1 MFYSTGGEP
10 GEHELER
17 DAAKPPWERPL
28 RAIGKIHTIV
38 GSFTVARAGAAV
50 VQLAV
55 GDPVFEGDIVETG
68 ADSSVSIHFS
78 DGAVFELSACAR
90 MVLSEFAGDGASS
103 SSALFVLSKGAIA
116 FMAGRAAKGG
126 LWIDTPIA
134 RIRGSRGGGIVS
146 LAMAAL
152 TFAALKEVRADDLP
166 IIDDER
172 VELPHGT
179 FELVTKE
186 LVPQVIVVDDP
197 WKTVVLQKVGS
208 IVDVNRVANSFER
221 MDDLGQISRDTFA
234 IFRQGQQDPYI
245 NHQQRAAVGT
255 GETRADLS
263 ISDFSDVP
271 VVTPANL
278 ISPDSDP
285 EFDVVPTN
293 FAPAPSYI
301 PEVPIVIPTTIVSSS
316 PISPPAT
323 IILAA
328 AAQLTFID
336 TSAPD
341 DFDPVSGTLLVTATN
356 TNAPLTFGIAGG
368 TADLSFSGYNQS
380 LTVAYGT
387 LYLSSTTGDY
397 AFIPNDT
404 TINALTAPTAANF
417 TLMASDGTLSTQ
429 QTVAFALDG
438 ANDAPTLQPVTGP
451 TYTDASAAPA
461 SSAASLE
468 LAVTNTSEP
477 GVFTAV
483 TGTLMAADV
492 DLPAQ
497 TLTYGI
503 VDGTADNSLSGYNVS
518 LTGTYGKLF
527 VNSGTGNYEFVPNET
542 AIKALPAT
550 TAIENFTVTVS
561 DGSLSAER
569 IFTVTVNGV
578 HDAPTLTVSDASGNE
593 DTPIAL
599 SIASALTDT
608 DGSETLSITIA
619 GVPSGATLSHGTNNG
634 GGNWT
639 VTPAQ
644 LAGLTITPPANSD
657 ADFALTVTATSKETS
672 SGNTASTVDTIHVTV
687 DAVAD
692 APTLTVSDAS
702 GNEDTPIALSIASAL
717 TDIGGSETLSITI
730 SGVPTGAMLSAG
742 IDNGGGSWTVTPSQL
757 AGLTITPPANSDA
770 DFILTVT
777 ATSKETNGGNTA
789 STVGTIHVTVNAVVE
804 DQFPTQN
811 YGAWTE
817 TGDDFNA
824 QNGSPTQG
832 EFTLAHDPLA
842 PDANLFQ
849 IRLSDDD
856 NEGAVPDLLSR

>member
-1 MFYSTGGEP
+1 MFYGTGAEP
-10 GEHELER
+10 GEHDFDRNAVE
-17 DAAKPPWERPL
+17 PPWGPR
-28 RAIGKIHTIV
+28 RRSIGNIHTIV

-78 DGAVFELSACAR
+78 DGTVFELSACAR

-152 TFAALKEVRADDLP
+152 TFAALKEVRADDQP

-208 IVDVNRVANSFER
+208 TVDVDRVANSFER

-293 FAPAPSYI
+293 FAPASSYI
-301 PEVPIVIPTTIVSSS
+301 PEVPIVIPTTIVSS
-316 PISPPAT
+316 PTIVPTPAT

-328 AAQLTFID
+328 VTQQTFID
-336 TSAPD
+336 TSVLD
-341 DFDPVSGTLLVTATN
+341 LFDPVTGTLLVTATN

-387 LYLSSTTGDY
+387 LYLNSTTGAY

-483 TGTLMAADV
+483 TGTL
-492 DLPAQ
+492 
-497 TLTYGI
+497 
-503 VDGTADNSLSGYNVS
+503 
-518 LTGTYGKLF
+518 
-527 VNSGTGNYEFVPNET
+527 
-542 AIKALPAT
+542 
-550 TAIENFTVTVS
+550 
-561 DGSLSAER
+561 
-569 IFTVTVNGV
+569 
-578 HDAPTLTVSDASGNE
+578 
-593 DTPIAL
+593 
-599 SIASALTDT
+599 
-608 DGSETLSITIA
+608 
-619 GVPSGATLSHGTNNG
+619 
-634 GGNWT
+634 
-639 VTPAQ
+639 
-644 LAGLTITPPANSD
+644 
-657 ADFALTVTATSKETS
+657 
-672 SGNTASTVDTIHVTV
+672 
-687 DAVAD
+687 
-692 APTLTVSDAS
+692 
-702 GNEDTPIALSIASAL
+702 
-717 TDIGGSETLSITI
+717 IGG
-730 SGVPTGAMLSAG
+730 
-742 IDNGGGSWTVTPSQL
+742 
-757 AGLTITPPANSDA
+757 
-770 DFILTVT
+770 
-777 ATSKETNGGNTA
+777 
-789 STVGTIHVTVNAVVE
+789 
-804 DQFPTQN
+804 
-811 YGAWTE
+811 
-817 TGDDFNA
+817 
-824 QNGSPTQG
+824 
-832 EFTLAHDPLA
+832 
-842 PDANLFQ
+842 
-849 IRLSDDD
+849 
-856 NEGAVPDLLSR
+856 

>member
-1 MFYSTGGEP
+1 MFYGTGAEP
-10 GEHELER
+10 GEHDFDPNAVE
-17 DAAKPPWERPL
+17 PPSGPR
-28 RAIGKIHTIV
+28 RRSIGNIHTIV

-55 GDPVFEGDIVETG
+55 GDPVFEGDTVETG

-152 TFAALKEVRADDLP
+152 AFAALKEVRADDQP
-166 IIDDER
+166 VIDDER

-186 LVPQVIVVDDP
+186 RVPQVIVVDDP
-197 WKTVVLQKVGS
+197 WKAVVLQKVGS
-208 IVDVNRVANSFER
+208 TVDVNRVANSFER

-234 IFRQGQQDPYI
+234 IFRQGQQDPFI
-245 NHQQRAAVGT
+245 QHQQRAAIGT

-285 EFDVVPTN
+285 EFVVVPTN
-293 FAPAPSYI
+293 FAPASSYI
-301 PEVPIVIPTTIVSSS
+301 PEVQIVIPTTIVES
-316 PISPPAT
+316 PAIVPPLPT

-328 AAQLTFID
+328 VTQQTFID
-336 TSAPD
+336 TSVLD
-341 DFDPVSGTLLVTATN
+341 LFNPVTGTLSATATN
-356 TNAPLTFGIAGG
+356 PSAALTYGIIGG

-438 ANDAPTLQPVTGP
+438 ANDAPTLQPVAGP
-451 TYTDASAAPA
+451 TYIDISAAPA

-542 AIKALPAT
+542 AIKAL
-550 TAIENFTVTVS
+550 
-561 DGSLSAER
+561 
-569 IFTVTVNGV
+569 
-578 HDAPTLTVSDASGNE
+578 
-593 DTPIAL
+593 
-599 SIASALTDT
+599 
-608 DGSETLSITIA
+608 
-619 GVPSGATLSHGTNNG
+619 
-634 GGNWT
+634 
-639 VTPAQ
+639 
-644 LAGLTITPPANSD
+644 
-657 ADFALTVTATSKETS
+657 
-672 SGNTASTVDTIHVTV
+672 
-687 DAVAD
+687 
-692 APTLTVSDAS
+692 
-702 GNEDTPIALSIASAL
+702 
-717 TDIGGSETLSITI
+717 
-730 SGVPTGAMLSAG
+730 
-742 IDNGGGSWTVTPSQL
+742 
-757 AGLTITPPANSDA
+757 
-770 DFILTVT
+770 
-777 ATSKETNGGNTA
+777 
-789 STVGTIHVTVNAVVE
+789 
-804 DQFPTQN
+804 
-811 YGAWTE
+811 
-817 TGDDFNA
+817 
-824 QNGSPTQG
+824 
-832 EFTLAHDPLA
+832 
-842 PDANLFQ
+842 
-849 IRLSDDD
+849 
-856 NEGAVPDLLSR
+856 

>member
-1 MFYSTGGEP
+1 MFYGTGAEP
-10 GEHELER
+10 GEHDFDPNAVE
-17 DAAKPPWERPL
+17 PPWGPR
-28 RAIGKIHTIV
+28 RRSIGNIHTIV

-78 DGAVFELSACAR
+78 DGTVFELSACAR

-208 IVDVNRVANSFER
+208 TVDVDRVANSFER

-285 EFDVVPTN
+285 EFVVVPTN
-293 FAPAPSYI
+293 FAPGSSYI
-301 PEVPIVIPTTIVSSS
+301 PEVPIVIPTTIVSSPTIVS
-316 PISPPAT
+316 TPAT

-328 AAQLTFID
+328 SAQPTFID
-336 TSAPD
+336 TPAPD
-341 DFDPVSGTLLVTATN
+341 DFDLARGTLLVTATN

-387 LYLSSTTGDY
+387 LYLNSTSGAY

-404 TINALTAPTAANF
+404 AINALTAPTAANF

-429 QTVAFALDG
+429 ENVAFALDG

-451 TYTDASAAPA
+451 TYIDASAAPA
-461 SSAASLE
+461 AASLE

-477 GVFTAV
+477 GVFTAA

-503 VDGTADNSLSGYNVS
+503 VDGTADNSLSGYNMS
-518 LTGTYGKLF
+518 LTGTYGKL
-527 VNSGTGNYEFVPNET
+527 
-542 AIKALPAT
+542 
-550 TAIENFTVTVS
+550 
-561 DGSLSAER
+561 
-569 IFTVTVNGV
+569 
-578 HDAPTLTVSDASGNE
+578 
-593 DTPIAL
+593 
-599 SIASALTDT
+599 
-608 DGSETLSITIA
+608 
-619 GVPSGATLSHGTNNG
+619 
-634 GGNWT
+634 
-639 VTPAQ
+639 
-644 LAGLTITPPANSD
+644 
-657 ADFALTVTATSKETS
+657 
-672 SGNTASTVDTIHVTV
+672 
-687 DAVAD
+687 
-692 APTLTVSDAS
+692 
-702 GNEDTPIALSIASAL
+702 
-717 TDIGGSETLSITI
+717 
-730 SGVPTGAMLSAG
+730 
-742 IDNGGGSWTVTPSQL
+742 
-757 AGLTITPPANSDA
+757 
-770 DFILTVT
+770 
-777 ATSKETNGGNTA
+777 
-789 STVGTIHVTVNAVVE
+789 
-804 DQFPTQN
+804 
-811 YGAWTE
+811 
-817 TGDDFNA
+817 
-824 QNGSPTQG
+824 
-832 EFTLAHDPLA
+832 
-842 PDANLFQ
+842 
-849 IRLSDDD
+849 
-856 NEGAVPDLLSR
+856 